1 MFSLGS
7 EISEGHRMKQA
18 ARMLTAVAILFGFSP
33 GLEAQGMRQ
42 IKVVVNFKQSGNQG
56 QETIG
61 GSGGVI
67 IRKGNVRPQGRFD
80 VEERQ
85 TTTQR
90 SSGIFTLVQ
99 DGGASSLLVATRV
112 PYAEVAY
119 FYSYLTGAGY
129 VASRVVFQEVGTAL
143 KVEAD
148 ILPQNQIRVRL
159 MPRVSYF
166 SAEGAGA
173 IDVTE
178 AVTELIVRS
187 GEPAFLGGATT
198 QMHEVTRRIL
208 GYDERQSASET
219 SIAVTATIQ

>member
-1 MFSLGS
+1 MNRAFRLFVTVALFLSFSM
-7 EISEGHRMKQA
+7 E
-18 ARMLTAVAILFGFSP
+18 
-33 GLEAQGMRQ
+33 LEAQGSRQ
-42 IKVVVNFKQSGNQG
+42 VKVAVNFKQSGTSG

-61 GSGGVI
+61 GSGAVI
-67 IRKGNVRPQGRFD
+67 IRKGNVRPQGRFG

-90 SSGIFTLVQ
+90 ASGIFTLVQ

-112 PYAEVAY
+112 PYAEAAY
-119 FYSYLTGAGY
+119 YYNYLTGAGY
-129 VASRVVFQEVGTAL
+129 VATRVIFQEVGTAL
-143 KVEAD
+143 KVEAA

-159 MPRVSYF
+159 MPRISYF
-166 SAEGAGA
+166 SPEGAGA

-178 AVTELIVRS
+178 AATELILQS

-198 QMHEVTRRIL
+198 ELHDVTRRVMGIL
-208 GYDERQSASET
+208 SYDARTGASES